1 MLTKIPNTQVKLI
14 DEEAIRKEIYT
25 TAYLMS
31 RNRKWDLTEEE
42 FIIDENLN
50 FTHATWKGV
59 FCKGGDTVIA
69 TVEIINQYIEE
80 CNKSEEKRDLS
91 FIHIIED

>member
-14 DEEAIRKEIYT
+14 DEEAIRKEIC
-25 TAYLMS
+25 TATYLMS

-42 FIIDENLN
+42 FTIDENLN
-50 FTHATWKGV
+50 FTHVTWKGV
-59 FCKGGDTVIA
+59 FCKGGNTVIA